1 MTITLTVPNEQLF
14 EKILWLLRRFKNDG
28 VNIVTSR
35 ENSSKQ
41 KSHDLQLKQ
50 FEQIVNTKSK
60 NSIKLDNSTIFNPHS
75 ELSNDIS

>member
-14 EKILWLLRRFKNDG
+14 EKILWLLNRFKNDG

-41 KSHDLQLKQ
+41 KSHDLRLKQ

-60 NSIKLDNSTIFNPHS
+60 NSIKLNNSTIFNPHS
-75 ELSNDIS
+75 ELTNDIS